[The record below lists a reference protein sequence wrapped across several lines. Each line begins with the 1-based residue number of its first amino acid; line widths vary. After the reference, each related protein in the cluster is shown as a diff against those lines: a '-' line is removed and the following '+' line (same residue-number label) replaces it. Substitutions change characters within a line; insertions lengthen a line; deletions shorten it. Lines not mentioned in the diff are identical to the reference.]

1 MSILLLGAK
10 GQLGFE
16 LQRLLASD
24 TQDPLSP
31 SRPLESFGE
40 LHGLSRDE
48 LDLSDLNALN
58 VTLQALKPRL
68 ILNASAYTAVD
79 KAETHASLANTINHL
94 VPAALASYAKATH
107 AVLVHFSTDFVF
119 DGLKSTPYL
128 ETDATSPLSVYGQS
142 KRDGEIAIQASGCQH
157 LIFRTGWLMCAHG
170 QNFLKTML
178 RLAQNKT
185 ELKVVSDQ
193 FGAPTSAKWLAK
205 VSIDALKLCLEKN
218 TSVSS
223 SNTSPSPS
231 FSSSSSSSSNW
242 GLYHASSEGVTSW
255 HAYAKEAIAF
265 AQHLG
270 FAQTLKPEH
279 VLPIP
284 SVEYPL
290 PATRPSYSVL
300 SGEKLSRAFGIQRPD
315 WVDAVHEVITD
326 IHQTGTPL

>member
-24 TQDPLSP
+24 LQDPLNP

-40 LHGLSRDE
+40 LHGLSRDD
-48 LDLSDLNALN
+48 LDLSDLNSLN
-58 VTLQALKPRL
+58 STLKALKPKL

-79 KAETHASLANTINHL
+79 KAETDASLANTINHL
-94 VPAALASYAKATH
+94 VPAALASYAKASQ

-119 DGLKSTPYL
+119 DGLKSSPYL
-128 ETDATSPLSVYGQS
+128 ETDSTAPLSVYGQS
-142 KRDGEIAIQASGCQH
+142 KRDGEIAVQASGCQH
-157 LIFRTGWLMCAHG
+157 LIFRTGWLMGAHG

-185 ELKVVSDQ
+185 ELKVVNDQ

-218 TSVSS
+218 NPYSS
-223 SNTSPSPS
+223 SNTSRTP
-231 FSSSSSSSSNW
+231 SSSSDW

-265 AQHLG
+265 AQHVG
-270 FAQTLKPEH
+270 FAQTLKPED

-284 SVEYPL
+284 SVDYPL

-300 SGEKLSRAFGIQRPD
+300 SGEKLSQAFGIQRPD

-326 IHQTGTPL
+326 IYQTGTTL

>member
-1 MSILLLGAK
+1 LN
-10 GQLGFE
+10 
-16 LQRLLASD
+16 
-24 TQDPLSP
+24 P
-31 SRPLESFGE
+31 SRPLESLEE
-40 LHGLSRDE
+40 LHGLSRDD
-48 LDLSDLNALN
+48 LNLSDLNALN
-58 VTLQALKPRL
+58 AKLQALKPKL

-79 KAETHASLANTINHL
+79 KAETDASLANTINHL
-94 VPAALASYAKATH
+94 VPAALASYAQASQ

-142 KRDGEIAIQASGCQH
+142 KRDGEIAVQASGCQH
-157 LIFRTGWLMCAHG
+157 LIFRTGWLMGAHG

-178 RLAQNKT
+178 KLAQNKT
-185 ELKVVSDQ
+185 EVKVVNDQ

-218 TSVSS
+218 NPYSS
-223 SNTSPSPS
+223 SNTSTTP
-231 FSSSSSSSSNW
+231 SSSSSSSSDW

-265 AQHLG
+265 AQHVG
-270 FAQTLKPEH
+270 FAQTLKPED

-284 SVEYPL
+284 SVGYPL

-300 SGEKLSRAFGIQRPD
+300 SGEKLYQAFGIQRPD

-326 IHQTGTPL
+326 IHQTGTPI

>member
-24 TQDPLSP
+24 NPESLKPNRT
-31 SRPLESFGE
+31 LEGWGQ
-40 LHGLSRDE
+40 LHCLSRDE
-48 LDLSDLNALN
+48 LDLSDLNALSA
-58 VTLQALKPRL
+58 TLENLKPSV

-79 KAETHASLANTINHL
+79 KAQTHEDLANCINHL
-94 VPAALASYAKATH
+94 VPAALASYAKANQ
-107 AVLVHFSTDFVF
+107 AILVHFSTDFVF

-128 ETDATSPLSVYGQS
+128 ETDATAPLSVYGQS
-142 KRDGEIAIQASGCQH
+142 KRDGEMAIQASGCQH
-157 LIFRTGWLMCAHG
+157 LIFRTGWLMGAHG

-193 FGAPTSAKWLAK
+193 LGAPTSAKWLAK
-205 VSIDALKLCLEKN
+205 ASLDALQLCIEN
-218 TSVSS
+218 
-223 SNTSPSPS
+223 NQRG
-231 FSSSSSSSSNW
+231 SSSNW

-255 HAYAKEAIAF
+255 HEYARQAISL
-265 AQHLG
+265 AQDMG
-270 FAQTLKPEH
+270 FKQTLKPEH
-279 VLPIP
+279 VLSIP

-300 SGEKLSRAFGIQRPD
+300 SGEKLSQTFGIQRPF
-315 WVDAVHEVITD
+315 WLDAVKDVITE
-326 IHQTGTPL
+326 IRQIGAAL

>member
-16 LQRLLASD
+16 LQRLLVSD
-24 TQDPLSP
+24 IQDPMNP
-31 SRPLESFGE
+31 SRPLEGFGE
-40 LHGLSRDE
+40 LHSLSRDE

-58 VTLQALKPRL
+58 STLNALEPGL

-79 KAETHASLANTINHL
+79 KAQTHASLANTVNHL
-94 VPAALASYAKATH
+94 VPAALASYANATQ

-128 ETDATSPLSVYGQS
+128 ETDPTAPLSVYGQS
-142 KRDGEIAIQASGCQH
+142 KRAGEIAIQDSGCRH
-157 LIFRTGWLMCAHG
+157 LIFRTGWLMGAHG

-218 TSVSS
+218 TPVSS
-223 SNTSPSPS
+223 LNNSSSH
-231 FSSSSSSSSNW
+231 SSSSDW
-242 GLYHASSEGVTSW
+242 GLYHASSEGITSW

-290 PATRPSYSVL
+290 PAKRPSYSVL
-300 SGEKLSRAFGIQRPD
+300 NGEKLSQAFGIQRSH
-315 WVDAVHEVITD
+315 WLDAVHEVITE
-326 IHQTGTPL
+326 ISQNKLPL

>member
-16 LQRLLASD
+16 LQRLLVSD
-24 TQDPLSP
+24 IQDPMNP
-31 SRPLESFGE
+31 SRPLEGFGE
-40 LHGLSRDE
+40 LHSLSRDE

-58 VTLQALKPRL
+58 STLKALKPGL

-79 KAETHASLANTINHL
+79 KAQTHASLANTVNHL
-94 VPAALASYAKATH
+94 VPAALASYAKATQ

-128 ETDATSPLSVYGQS
+128 ETDPTAPLSVYGQS
-142 KRDGEIAIQASGCQH
+142 KRDGEIAIQDSGCRH
-157 LIFRTGWLMCAHG
+157 LIFRTGWLMGAHG

-218 TSVSS
+218 TPVSS
-223 SNTSPSPS
+223 SNNSSS
-231 FSSSSSSSSNW
+231 HSSSSDW

-255 HAYAKEAIAF
+255 HKYALQAIGF
-265 AQHLG
+265 AQHIG
-270 FAQTLKPEH
+270 FAQTLNPEH
-279 VLPIP
+279 LLPIP

-290 PATRPSYSVL
+290 PAKRPSYSVL
-300 SGEKLSRAFGIQRPD
+300 NGEKLSQAFGIQRPD
-315 WVDAVHEVITD
+315 WVDAVHEVITE
-326 IHQTGTPL
+326 ISQNKLPL

>member
-16 LQRLLASD
+16 LQRLLVSD
-24 TQDPLSP
+24 IQDPIKS
-31 SRPLESFGE
+31 SRPLEGFGE
-40 LHGLSRDE
+40 LHSLSRDE

-58 VTLQALKPRL
+58 STLKALKPGL

-79 KAETHASLANTINHL
+79 KAQTHASLANTVNHL
-94 VPAALASYAKATH
+94 VPAALASYAKATQ

-128 ETDATSPLSVYGQS
+128 ETDVTAPLSVYGQS
-142 KRDGEIAIQASGCQH
+142 KRDGEMAIQASGCQH
-157 LIFRTGWLMCAHG
+157 LIFRTGWLMGAHG

-193 FGAPTSAKWLAK
+193 LGAPTSAKWLAK
-205 VSIDALKLCLEKN
+205 ASLDALQLCIEN
-218 TSVSS
+218 
-223 SNTSPSPS
+223 NHRG
-231 FSSSSSSSSNW
+231 SSSNW

-255 HAYAKEAIAF
+255 HEYARQAISL
-265 AQHLG
+265 AQDMG
-270 FAQTLKPEH
+270 FKQTLKPEH
-279 VLPIP
+279 VLALP

-300 SGEKLSRAFGIQRPD
+300 SGEKLSQTFGIQRPF
-315 WVDAVHEVITD
+315 WLDAVKDVITE
-326 IHQTGTPL
+326 IRQIGAAL

>member
-16 LQRLLASD
+16 LQHLLASD
-24 TQDPLSP
+24 KPESLKP
-31 SRPLESFGE
+31 NRALEGWGQ
-40 LHGLSRDE
+40 LHCLSRDE
-48 LDLSDLNALN
+48 LDLSDLNALSA
-58 VTLQALKPRL
+58 TLENLKPSV

-79 KAETHASLANTINHL
+79 KAQTHEDLANCINHL
-94 VPAALASYAKATH
+94 VPATLSTYAETNQAI
-107 AVLVHFSTDFVF
+107 LVHFSTDFVF

-128 ETDATSPLSVYGQS
+128 ETDATAPLSVYGQS
-142 KRDGEIAIQASGCQH
+142 KRDGEMAIHASGCQH
-157 LIFRTGWLMCAHG
+157 LIFRTGWLMGAHG

-178 RLAQNKT
+178 RLAKNKT

-193 FGAPTSAKWLAK
+193 LGAPTSAKWLAK

-218 TSVSS
+218 TPGSS
-223 SNTSPSPS
+223 SNTNTAP
-231 FSSSSSSSSNW
+231 SSSSDW
-242 GLYHASSEGVTSW
+242 GLYHASSEGITSW

-270 FAQTLKPEH
+270 FEQTLKPEH

-300 SGEKLSRAFGIQRPD
+300 NGEKLSRTFGIHRPQ
-315 WVDAVHEVITD
+315 WLDAVHEVMTEIY
-326 IHQTGTPL
+326 QNNLPL

>member
-1 MSILLLGAK
+1 MNILLLGAK

-16 LQRLLASD
+16 LQRLLVSD
-24 TQDPLSP
+24 IQDPMNP
-31 SRPLESFGE
+31 RRPLEGFGE
-40 LHGLSRDE
+40 LHSLSRDE
-48 LDLSDLNALN
+48 LDLIDLNALN
-58 VTLQALKPRL
+58 STLKALKPGL

-79 KAETHASLANTINHL
+79 KAQTHASLANTINHL
-94 VPAALASYAKATH
+94 VPATLASYAKATQ

-119 DGLKSTPYL
+119 DGLKSTPYV
-128 ETDATSPLSVYGQS
+128 ETDPTAPLSVYGQS
-142 KRDGEIAIQASGCQH
+142 KRNGEIAIQDSGCRH
-157 LIFRTGWLMCAHG
+157 LIFRTGWLMGAHG

-178 RLAQNKT
+178 RLAQNKS

-218 TSVSS
+218 TLGSS
-223 SNTSPSPS
+223 SNTSTAP
-231 FSSSSSSSSNW
+231 SSSSDW
-242 GLYHASSEGVTSW
+242 GLYHASSEGITSW

-270 FAQTLKPEH
+270 FGQTLKPQH
-279 VLPIP
+279 LLPIP

-300 SGEKLSRAFGIQRPD
+300 NGEKLSQAFGIQRPD
-315 WVDAVHEVITD
+315 WVDAVHEVITEIRQND
-326 IHQTGTPL
+326 LPV

>member
-1 MSILLLGAK
+1 
-10 GQLGFE
+10 
-16 LQRLLASD
+16 
-24 TQDPLSP
+24 
-31 SRPLESFGE
+31 
-40 LHGLSRDE
+40 
-48 LDLSDLNALN
+48 LDLSDLNSLN
-58 VTLQALKPRL
+58 STLKTLKPKL

-79 KAETHASLANTINHL
+79 KAVTHASLANTINHL
-94 VPAALASYAKATH
+94 VPAALASYAQASQ

-142 KRDGEIAIQASGCQH
+142 KRDGEIAVQASGCQH
-157 LIFRTGWLMCAHG
+157 LIFRTGWLMGAHG

-218 TSVSS
+218 NPYSS
-223 SNTSPSPS
+223 SNTSRTP
-231 FSSSSSSSSNW
+231 SSSSNW
-242 GLYHASSEGVTSW
+242 GIYHASSEGVTSW

-265 AQHLG
+265 AQHVG
-270 FAQTLKPEH
+270 FTQTLKPED

-300 SGEKLSRAFGIQRPD
+300 SGEKLYQAFGIQRPD

-326 IHQTGTPL
+326 IHQTGTTL

>member
-24 TQDPLSP
+24 LQDPLNP
-31 SRPLESFGE
+31 SRPLESLGE
-40 LHGLSRDE
+40 FHGLSRDE

-58 VTLQALKPRL
+58 STLKALKPKL

-79 KAETHASLANTINHL
+79 KAQTHASLANTVNHL
-94 VPAALASYAKATH
+94 VPATLASYANATQ

-128 ETDATSPLSVYGQS
+128 ETDATAPLSVYGQS
-142 KRDGEIAIQASGCQH
+142 KRAGEIAIQASGCQH
-157 LIFRTGWLMCAHG
+157 LIFRTGWLMGAHG

-218 TSVSS
+218 TPGSS
-223 SNTSPSPS
+223 SINSSS
-231 FSSSSSSSSNW
+231 HSSSSDW

-255 HAYAKEAIAF
+255 HEYALQAIGF

-270 FAQTLKPEH
+270 FAQTLKPED

-326 IHQTGTPL
+326 IHQTGAPL

>member
-16 LQRLLASD
+16 LQSL
-24 TQDPLSP
+24 
-31 SRPLESFGE
+31 LESNDPDTLNSKRALEGWGQ
-40 LHGLSRDE
+40 LHCLSRDE
-48 LDLSDLNALN
+48 LDLSDLKALN
-58 VTLQALKPRL
+58 ATLKALKPGL

-94 VPAALASYAKATH
+94 VPASLASYAKDSQSI
-107 AVLVHFSTDFVF
+107 LVHFSTDFVF

-128 ETDATSPLSVYGQS
+128 ETDPTGPLSVYGQS

-157 LIFRTGWLMCAHG
+157 LIFRAGWLMGAHG

-193 FGAPTSAKWLAK
+193 LGAPTSAKWLAK
-205 VSIDALKLCLEKN
+205 ASIEALQLCIENNKRG
-218 TSVSS
+218 
-223 SNTSPSPS
+223 
-231 FSSSSSSSSNW
+231 SSSNW

-255 HAYAKEAIAF
+255 HEYARKAISM
-265 AQHLG
+265 AQDMG
-270 FAQTLKPEH
+270 FKQTLKPEH
-279 VLPIP
+279 VLSIP

-300 SGEKLSRAFGIQRPD
+300 SVEKLSQTFGIQRPF
-315 WVDAVHEVITD
+315 WQDAVKDVITE
-326 IHQTGTPL
+326 IRQIGAAL

>member
-24 TQDPLSP
+24 LQDPLNP
-31 SRPLESFGE
+31 SRTLESFGE

-94 VPAALASYAKATH
+94 VPAALASYAQASQ

-119 DGLKSTPYL
+119 DGLKSSPYL
-128 ETDATSPLSVYGQS
+128 ETDSTAPLSVYGQS
-142 KRDGEIAIQASGCQH
+142 KRDGEIAVQASGCQH
-157 LIFRTGWLMCAHG
+157 LIFRTGWLMGAHG

-178 RLAQNKT
+178 RLAQNKM

-205 VSIDALKLCLEKN
+205 VSIDVLKLCLEKN

-223 SNTSPSPS
+223 SNTSTTPSP
-231 FSSSSSSSSNW
+231 SSSSNW
-242 GLYHASSEGVTSW
+242 GIYHASSEGVTSW

-265 AQHLG
+265 AQHVG
-270 FAQTLKPEH
+270 FAQTLKPED

>member
-24 TQDPLSP
+24 LQDLLNP
-31 SRPLESFGE
+31 SRPLESLGE
-40 LHGLSRDE
+40 LHGLSRDD
-48 LDLSDLNALN
+48 LDLSDLNAFN
-58 VTLQALKPRL
+58 STLKALKPKL

-79 KAETHASLANTINHL
+79 KAETDASLANTINHL
-94 VPAALASYAKATH
+94 VPAALASYAQASQ

-119 DGLKSTPYL
+119 DGLKSTPYF

-157 LIFRTGWLMCAHG
+157 LIFRTGWLMGAHG

-218 TSVSS
+218 NPYSC
-223 SNTSPSPS
+223 SNTSRTYSP
-231 FSSSSSSSSNW
+231 SSSSSSDW

-255 HAYAKEAIAF
+255 HAYAKEAISF
-265 AQHLG
+265 SQHVG
-270 FAQTLKPEH
+270 FAQTLKPED

-284 SVEYPL
+284 SLEYPL